1 MKKKIEK
8 LEQEATQTKTQLQ
21 EMTSKFDESEK
32 KNAEKVAKLEEK
44 IDEQNKM
51 IQDMQFEA
59 NEKAQVD
66 RVRASFTEKNDHG
79 YF

>member
-66 RVRASFTEKNDHG
+66 RVRASFAEKNDHG

>member
-1 MKKKIEK
+1 
-8 LEQEATQTKTQLQ
+8 
-21 EMTSKFDESEK
+21 MTSKFDESEK